1 METCA
6 EWNMSAHA
14 MFTQNLVVM
23 TVYAN
28 LGEEAL
34 IHGLNEAEITHMIT
48 SGDLPQIVLSRLIA
62 IRLNMNT
69 NH

>member
-1 METCA
+1 MQGQNIALYMETSA

-14 MFTQNLVVM
+14 MFSQSMVVM

-34 IHGLNEAEITHMIT
+34 IHGLNEAEVTTMIT
-48 SGDLPQIVLSRLIA
+48 SGDLPQSVCCLD
-62 IRLNMNT
+62 
-69 NH
+69 